1 MKVATPVDCSQPMHK
16 LLYCLLLFL
25 FLCDQATAQGI
36 VLDNNP
42 ASLKFNEIITDHFNI
57 LFPEG
62 FEKEGQRMAN
72 TLEHLHGP
80 ISVSLGKEP
89 RPIPL
94 ILQNQGTSSNGFVAL
109 GPRRSEFFTVPPQDY
124 KFLGNNDWLNL
135 LAVHEFRHVVQYDKA
150 ITGFSKYAYWLFGED
165 VLAGLSFLSTPL
177 WLWEGDAVG
186 IETALTSSGRGR
198 MAYFQ
203 ALHRANVLDR
213 GGFSYNKQYLRSF
226 KHQVPNHYLTG
237 YLMTTFL
244 RRNYGRDVL
253 DRITERAFSRPIIP
267 FTFSR
272 ALKKETGNNLLKT
285 YRLMTE
291 ELDSL
296 YRQQIASLNLTG
308 YENLTSGKKNKF
320 TEYAYPQS
328 MADGQ
333 LLAIRYGIGDI
344 SQLVQKLENGDW
356 QVLHTLGIWED
367 NGYISSGGGK
377 VVWNETFFHPRF
389 QRISYSGVKV
399 YDIASGKTKTI
410 GKRNRYKSSAVSPDG
425 KNIATLDVS
434 PDNAYR
440 LIILDEETGAV
451 VKAFQNPDNHLYT
464 MPRFSTDG
472 QHIVVLKHTPPLK
485 ELVSIN
491 IQNGVETVWHSA
503 TEDNFGHPF
512 MTQQHIFFSSD
523 KTGIDNIFAIDLTTG
538 NLYQVTSSRLGAFNP
553 ATSAEG
559 SSLLYNEM
567 TKDGWDVVKTSIDP
581 SLWREEKNITDSSID
596 YFNPLV
602 EQENMQNIL
611 QSVPEKQYEVSRYK
625 RLNHLL
631 RPYGWG
637 WINTLSDYQIQLGLY
652 SQNIMSTLL
661 LDAGYVVNLNEG
673 AGYWTGNVSYQG
685 FWPIIDVGVSSGTR
699 SVIQE
704 VNEERR
710 LYNWYE
716 NSFYTG
722 VRIPINLTHSA
733 YIETA
738 DVSVRAA
745 TTRIENYSNPIFDI
759 DQQRDGTLNSIEAGI
774 NYSRLLKQSKRDI
787 YSRWG
792 QSVTLHFFD
801 TPFKTSDGNASFLK
815 NSDYSSKLWSAEAQL
830 YLPGLFA
837 NHSLRLRGAYQYE
850 FIANYR
856 FRSEIQFV
864 RGFTYQS
871 FRNLATFSAN
881 YALPLLYPDWA
892 LGPVLNFQR
901 FRANGFFDYGIG
913 IFEDLD
919 KRFYSVGI
927 DLFADFNVMRYLP
940 LFSAGA
946 RVTYVPERDT
956 FLFSPLV
963 GTISF

>member
-1 MKVATPVDCSQPMHK
+1 MKLTSPADCSPPMYK
-16 LLYCLLLFL
+16 LVYCLLLFL
-25 FLCDQATAQGI
+25 LMCNRAGAQGI

-57 LFPEG
+57 IFPEG

-80 ISVSLGKEP
+80 ISASLGKEP

-135 LAVHEFRHVVQYDKA
+135 LAVHEFRHIVQYDKA

-165 VLAGLSFLSTPL
+165 VLAGLSFISTPL

-226 KHQVPNHYLTG
+226 KHQIPNHYLTG

-244 RRNYGRDVL
+244 RRNYGKDVL
-253 DRITERAFSRPIIP
+253 NRITERAFSRPIIP

-272 ALKKETGNNLLKT
+272 ALKKETGHNLLKT

-296 YRQQIASLNLTG
+296 YRQQVALLNLTS
-308 YENLTSGKKNKF
+308 YENLTSRKKNTF

-333 LLAIRYGIGDI
+333 ELAIRYGIGDI
-344 SQLVQKLENGDW
+344 SQLVQKQENGDW
-356 QVLHTLGIWED
+356 QVLHTLGIWDD

-389 QRISYSGVKV
+389 QRISYSAVKV
-399 YDIASGKTKTI
+399 YDMDSGKTKTI
-410 GKRNRYKSSAVSPDG
+410 GKRNRYKGSAVSPDG
-425 KNIATLDVS
+425 KSIVTLDVS
-434 PDNAYR
+434 PDNTYR
-440 LIILDEETGAV
+440 LIILDEVTGAEI
-451 VKAFQNPDNHLYT
+451 KAFQNPDNRLYT
-464 MPRFSTDG
+464 MPRFSADG
-472 QHIVVLKHTPPLK
+472 RHIVVLKHTPPLK

-491 IQNGVETVWHSA
+491 IENDVETVWHSA

-512 MTQQHIFFSSD
+512 MTQEHIFFSSD
-523 KTGIDNIFAIDLTTG
+523 KTGIDNLFAIDLTTR

-553 ATSAEG
+553 VASADG
-559 SSLLYNEM
+559 LSLLYNEM

-581 SLWREEKNITDSSID
+581 SLWREEKNVRDSSID

-602 EQENMQNIL
+602 EQENMQDIL

-625 RLNHLL
+625 RLSHLF

-673 AGYWTGNVSYQG
+673 AGYWTGNISYQG
-685 FWPIIDVGVSSGTR
+685 FWPIIDAGVNSGTR
-699 SVIQE
+699 SIIQTIDG
-704 VNEERR
+704 ERG

-716 NSFYTG
+716 TSYYTG
-722 VRIPINLTHSA
+722 LRLPVNLTHSR

-738 DVSVRAA
+738 NLEVRVSSTTVR
-745 TTRIENYSNPIFDI
+745 NFNNPLDRF
-759 DQQRDGTLNSIEAGI
+759 QQRDGTLNTVKTNLS
-774 NYSRLLKQSKRDI
+774 YSRLLKQSKRDI

-792 QSVTLHFFD
+792 QSVSVNFFD
-801 TPFKTSDGNASFLK
+801 TPFQTGRRLSVFK
-815 NSDYSSKLWSAEAQL
+815 NDDYTSKLWSVETYL
-830 YLPGLFA
+830 YLPGLFPH
-837 NHSLRLRGAYQYE
+837 HSIRLRGAYQYE
-850 FIANYR
+850 DALNYA
-856 FRSEIQFV
+856 FRSEIQYV
-864 RGFTYQS
+864 RGFTYQP
-871 FRNLATFSAN
+871 FTNQFTFSAN

-913 IFEDLD
+913 TFEDLE

-927 DLFADFNVMRYLP
+927 DLFADFNLMRYLP